1 MDLSTRIRGQEWMGK
16 PELLMIGGSVV
27 IKSINNL
34 NLGTHY
40 VNTFEVLSSSNGDV
54 FYYNPV
60 LNTQL
65 SYTGKLKI

>member
-1 MDLSTRIRGQEWMGK
+1 MGK
-16 PELLMIGGSVV
+16 PELLMIGGPAV

-54 FYYNPV
+54 FIIIQYLI
-60 LNTQL
+60 LNYLIQVN
-65 SYTGKLKI
+65 